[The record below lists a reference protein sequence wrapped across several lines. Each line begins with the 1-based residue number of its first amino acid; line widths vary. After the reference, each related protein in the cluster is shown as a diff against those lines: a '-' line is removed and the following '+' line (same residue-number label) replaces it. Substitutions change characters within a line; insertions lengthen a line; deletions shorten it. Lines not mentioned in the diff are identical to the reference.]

1 MPADRI
7 HLIRH
12 GEVHNP
18 GGVLYGRLPHFR
30 LSDLGHEMAKS
41 AATTV
46 AEKVAEQG
54 SSVVKL
60 LASPLLRTQ
69 ESAAP
74 VADEFGLEVHTDQR
88 LIEPYNIFEGRKLT
102 ASHILIRPHLYYH
115 LRNPQKPSWG
125 EPYEA
130 IAARMMEA
138 IEEAWNSVDSG
149 DVVIVSHQ
157 LPIVMVQLTL
167 AGKPLAHNPKQRR
180 CSLSSITT
188 LERRGDK
195 FVEVGYV
202 DTAANHT
209 VIDRGAV

>member
-88 LIEPYNIFEGRKLT
+88 LIEPYNIFEGRKLS

-138 IEEAWNSVDSG
+138 IEEAWNSVDAG
-149 DVVIVSHQ
+149 EVVIVSHQ
-157 LPIVMVQLTL
+157 LPIVMVQLTV

-188 LERRGDK
+188 LERRGEK

>member
-30 LSDLGHEMAKS
+30 LSELGHEMAKS

-46 AEKVAEQG
+46 AAQG
-54 SSVVKL
+54 RPITKL

-74 VADEFGLEVHTDQR
+74 VGEAFGLDVHTDDR
-88 LIEPYNIFEGRKLT
+88 LIEPFNIFEGRKLT

-130 IAARMMEA
+130 IATRMMA
-138 IEEAWNSVDSG
+138 VIEDAWNSVDSG
-149 DVVIVSHQ
+149 DVVLVSHQ
-157 LPIVMVQLTL
+157 LPIVMVQRTV
-167 AGKPLAHNPKQRR
+167 AGQPLAHNPKQRR

-188 LERRGDK
+188 LERKGEK

>member
-46 AEKVAEQG
+46 AEKVAGQG
-54 SSVVKL
+54 TSVVKL

-74 VADEFGLEVHTDQR
+74 IADEFGLEVHTDQR

-102 ASHILIRPHLYYH
+102 ASHILVRPHLYYH

-149 DVVIVSHQ
+149 EVVIVSHQ
-157 LPIVMVQLTL
+157 LPIVMVQLTV

>member
-30 LSDLGHEMAKS
+30 LSDLGHKMAKS
-41 AATTV
+41 AAS
-46 AEKVAEQG
+46 KVAETTSEQG
-54 SSVVKL
+54 RRVVKL

-74 VADEFGLEVHTDQR
+74 VASTFCLEVHTDER
-88 LIEPYNIFEGRKLT
+88 LIEPYNIFEGRKLS

-130 IAARMMEA
+130 IAARMMSA
-138 IEEAWNSVDSG
+138 IEDAWNSVDSG
-149 DVVIVSHQ
+149 DVVLVSHQ
-157 LPIVMVQLTL
+157 LPIVMVQLTV
-167 AGKPLAHNPKQRR
+167 AGKPLTHNPKQRR

-188 LERRGDK
+188 LERQGDK
-195 FVEVGYV
+195 FVEVSYV
-202 DTAANHT
+202 DTAANHV

>member
-1 MPADRI
+1 
-7 HLIRH
+7 
-12 GEVHNP
+12 
-18 GGVLYGRLPHFR
+18 
-30 LSDLGHEMAKS
+30 
-41 AATTV
+41 V
-46 AEKVAEQG
+46 AETTSEQG
-54 SSVVKL
+54 RRVVKL

-74 VADEFGLEVHTDQR
+74 VASAFGLDVHTDER
-88 LIEPYNIFEGRKLT
+88 LIEPYNIFEGRKLS

-130 IAARMMEA
+130 IAARMMSA
-138 IEEAWNSVDSG
+138 IEDAWNSVDSG
-149 DVVIVSHQ
+149 DVVLVSHQ
-157 LPIVMVQLTL
+157 LPIVMVQLTV

-188 LERRGDK
+188 LERQGDK
-195 FVEVGYV
+195 FVEVSYV
-202 DTAANHT
+202 DTAANHV

>member
-41 AATTV
+41 AAT
-46 AEKVAEQG
+46 KVASTAAAEG
-54 SSVVKL
+54 RNIVKV

-74 VADEFGLEVHTDQR
+74 LSSTFGVEVQTDDR

-102 ASHILIRPHLYYH
+102 ASHILIRPHLYFH

-125 EPYEA
+125 EPYES
-130 IAARMMEA
+130 IAARMMSA
-138 IEEAWNSVDSG
+138 IEDAWNSVASG

-157 LPIVMVQLTL
+157 LPIVMVQLTV

-188 LERRGDK
+188 LERQGER

-202 DTAANHT
+202 DTAANHK

>member
-30 LSDLGHEMAKS
+30 LSELGHEMAKS
-41 AATTV
+41 AAT
-46 AEKVAEQG
+46 KVASTVSAEG
-54 SSVVKL
+54 RNVVKL

-74 VADEFGLEVHTDQR
+74 VANAFGLDVHTDER

-115 LRNPQKPSWG
+115 RAIHRNQAG
-125 EPYEA
+125 A
-130 IAARMMEA
+130 
-138 IEEAWNSVDSG
+138 
-149 DVVIVSHQ
+149 SHTRQ
-157 LPIVMVQLTL
+157 LPP
-167 AGKPLAHNPKQRR
+167 G
-180 CSLSSITT
+180 
-188 LERRGDK
+188 
-195 FVEVGYV
+195 
-202 DTAANHT
+202 
-209 VIDRGAV
+209 

>member
-41 AATTV
+41 AASKVSSTV
-46 AEKVAEQG
+46 TSEG
-54 SSVVKL
+54 RTVVKL

-69 ESAAP
+69 ESAEP
-74 VADEFGLEVHTDQR
+74 VASTFGLEVHTDER

-102 ASHILIRPHLYYH
+102 ASHILLRPHLYYH

-130 IAARMMEA
+130 IAARMMSA
-138 IEEAWNSVDSG
+138 IEDAWNSVDSG
-149 DVVIVSHQ
+149 DVVLVSHQ
-157 LPIVMVQLTL
+157 LPIVMVQLTV

-188 LERRGDK
+188 LERSGDK

-202 DTAANHT
+202 DTAADHK

>member
-30 LSDLGHEMAKS
+30 LSELGHEMAKS

-46 AEKVAEQG
+46 AAKG
-54 SSVVKL
+54 RPITKL

-74 VADEFGLEVHTDQR
+74 VGEAFGLDVHTDDR
-88 LIEPYNIFEGRKLT
+88 LIEPFNIFEGRKLT

-130 IAARMMEA
+130 IATRMMA
-138 IEEAWNSVDSG
+138 VIEDAWNSVDSG
-149 DVVIVSHQ
+149 DVVLVSHQ
-157 LPIVMVQLTL
+157 LPIVMVQRTV
-167 AGKPLAHNPKQRR
+167 AGQPLAHNPKQRR

-188 LERRGDK
+188 LERKGDK

>member
-18 GGVLYGRLPHFR
+18 DGVLYGRLPHFR
-30 LSDLGHEMAKS
+30 LSELGHRMAES
-41 AATTV
+41 AAS
-46 AEKVAEQG
+46 KVAAEHRP
-54 SSVVKL
+54 VVKL

-74 VADEFGLEVHTDQR
+74 VAEAFGLEIQTDDR
-88 LIEPYNIFEGRKLT
+88 LIEPYNIFEGRRLT
-102 ASHILIRPHLYYH
+102 AGHILLRPHLYYH

-125 EPYEA
+125 EPYEQ
-130 IAARMMEA
+130 IVARMMAA
-138 IEEAWNSVDSG
+138 IEDAWNSVDSG
-149 DVVIVSHQ
+149 DVVLVSHQ
-157 LPIVMVQLTL
+157 LPIVMVQRTVS
-167 AGKPLAHNPKQRR
+167 GQPLAHNPKQRR

-188 LERRGDK
+188 LERRGNQ

-202 DTAANHT
+202 DTAANHK

>member
-41 AATTV
+41 AAS
-46 AEKVAEQG
+46 KVAEAVG
-54 SSVVKL
+54 AEGRKVVKL

-74 VADEFGLEVHTDQR
+74 VASAFGLDVHTDER
-88 LIEPYNIFEGRKLT
+88 LIEPYNIFEGRKLS

-130 IAARMMEA
+130 IAARMMSA
-138 IEEAWNSVDSG
+138 IEAWNSVASG

-157 LPIVMVQLTL
+157 LPIVMVQLTV

-188 LERRGDK
+188 LERSGDT